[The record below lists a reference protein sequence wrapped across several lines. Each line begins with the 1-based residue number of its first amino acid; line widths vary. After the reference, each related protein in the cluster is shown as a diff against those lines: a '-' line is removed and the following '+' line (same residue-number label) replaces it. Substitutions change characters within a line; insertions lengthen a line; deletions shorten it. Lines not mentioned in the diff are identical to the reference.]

1 MDLEKIKAKLNK
13 LENRKSTPT
22 VTYFKPDP
30 VKGKQT
36 IRVLPYKSQDDQPFE
51 ELWFYYGIGNRS
63 YLALSQFDKKDPIK
77 DLISDL
83 HSDGTAEAK
92 EMAKKLYPKMRVYAP
107 VIVRGEEEKGVQIWA
122 FSKTVYKKLL
132 AFFVDEDC
140 GDFTD
145 LTKGRDI
152 IVTCSK
158 PAGKALPD
166 TDVSLKVNMSPAAKD
181 AALAQQWVSAIPNI
195 RGLFKEPTFD
205 ELKNAVEEWMSGTS
219 EAVES
224 ASTSSAETSLGTEA
238 TVPATSKVSKTT
250 KGGKSSVVLD
260 DELEKF
266 LNEE

>member
-13 LENRKSTPT
+13 LENRKPTPT
-22 VTYFKPDP
+22 VNYFKPDP
-30 VKGKQT
+30 TKGKQT
-36 IRVLPYKSQDDQPFE
+36 IRVLPYKSADDQPFE

-63 YLALSQFDKKDPIK
+63 YLALSQFDKADPIK
-77 DLISDL
+77 ELISDL

-132 AFFVDEDC
+132 AYFVDEDC

-145 LTKGRDI
+145 LTKGRDMT
-152 IVTCSK
+152 VTCSK
-158 PAGKALPD
+158 PPGKALPD
-166 TDVSLKVNMSPAAKD
+166 TDVQIKVSASPTSKD
-181 AALAQQWVSAIPNI
+181 AALVQQWVSSIPNI
-195 RGLFKEPTFD
+195 RGLFKEPSFD
-205 ELKNAVEEWMSGTS
+205 ELKNAVQEWMSGAGET
-219 EAVES
+219 AAS
-224 ASTSSAETSLGTEA
+224 AKDDSSLGTEA
-238 TVPATSKVSKTT
+238 TVPVTKTAATPAAT
-250 KGGKSSVVLD
+250 KGGSKAKVAID